1 MTTDAT
7 RTAPQSRFI
16 TVIAWLTIVGSAIAI
31 MPLGLAAL
39 ALPLIAATE
48 SASLMPT
55 LAALV
60 VACIAQFVT
69 GIGLLQRRN
78 WARIA
83 MIALLVITCVWQGS
97 ELLVPG
103 DASAL
108 LPNSLSA
115 DPAVTDLL
123 DMVHNLMIA
132 LSLAIIVGSLWL
144 IYRLVRDDVR
154 AEFGA

>member
-7 RTAPQSRFI
+7 RTAPRSRFI

-48 SASLMPT
+48 SAPLMPT

-97 ELLVPG
+97 ELLVSG
-103 DASAL
+103 DAAAL
-108 LPNSLSA
+108 LPDSLSA

-144 IYRLVRDDVR
+144 IYRLMRADVR
-154 AEFGA
+154 SEFSA

>member
-1 MTTDAT
+1 MTIDA
-7 RTAPQSRFI
+7 RSAASPSRFI
-16 TVIAWLTIVGSAIAI
+16 TAIAWLTIVGSAVAV

-55 LAALV
+55 LTALV
-60 VACIAQFVT
+60 IACIAQFVT

-97 ELLVPG
+97 ELLMPG
-103 DASAL
+103 DAAAL
-108 LPNSLSA
+108 LPDSLSA

-123 DMVHNLMIA
+123 DTVHNLMIA
-132 LSLAIIVGSLWL
+132 LSLAIIGGSLWL
-144 IYRLVRDDVR
+144 VYRLMRADVKS
-154 AEFGA
+154 EFGA